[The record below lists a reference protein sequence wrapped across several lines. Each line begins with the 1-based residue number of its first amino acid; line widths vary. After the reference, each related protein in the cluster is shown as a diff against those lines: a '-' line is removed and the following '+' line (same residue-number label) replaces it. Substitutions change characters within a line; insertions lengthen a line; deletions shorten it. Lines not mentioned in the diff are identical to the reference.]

1 MSKIKF
7 ALYGKAT
14 LIAAAVPALA
24 LVAGAGRK
32 F

>member
-1 MSKIKF
+1 MRKASKP
-7 ALYGKAT
+7 AVSGNQAT
-14 LIAAAVPALA
+14 IAAAIPA